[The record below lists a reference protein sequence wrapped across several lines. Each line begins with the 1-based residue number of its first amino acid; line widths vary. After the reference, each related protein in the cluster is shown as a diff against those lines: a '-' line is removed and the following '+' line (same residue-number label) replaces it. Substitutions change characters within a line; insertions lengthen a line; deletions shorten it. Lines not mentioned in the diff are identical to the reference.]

1 LLVCHLS
8 SVFCLLS
15 CTAVHPPAPYLP
27 ARGGIQAGE
36 TITVKGNENIYVIAH
51 EHNVSMRELIA
62 LNALKPPFT
71 VRPGQT
77 LTLPAGG
84 SDFAGDMPA
93 PSPAPLP
100 PVDKIEVAPIMPS
113 AVTAQS
119 LAPIELAPPPAT
131 PAPAQTI
138 TNLNAAPVSEPVQD
152 LNRPSAAQKPVG
164 TTVTASAAQQPAAS
178 PVAPPIATAA
188 SDVSLSMIWPVQGP
202 ILSPFGAKGAGVA
215 NDGID
220 IGAPKGEPVVAAAPG
235 TVVYAGN
242 EMKGFG
248 NLVLVRHQDD
258 WVTAYAHLD
267 RVMVKKDSIVAQGDM
282 IGTVGKT
289 GDATTPRLHF
299 EVRHAEKPVDPAG
312 VIKGKL

>member
-1 LLVCHLS
+1 MKRFVVNGLLLVALS
-8 SVFCLLS
+8 A

-27 ARGGIQAGE
+27 SRNGIQAGE
-36 TITVKGNENIYVIAH
+36 SITVKGSENVYVIAH

-62 LNALKPPFT
+62 LNDLKPPFT
-71 VRPGQT
+71 VRPGQS
-77 LTLPAGG
+77 LVLPAGG
-84 SDFAGDMPA
+84 SGFAGDAMPA
-93 PSPAPLP
+93 PSSAPLP
-100 PVDKIEVAPIMPS
+100 PVEKADVSPIMPS

-119 LAPIELAPPPAT
+119 LAPIELAPPPPPPPPKPQQA
-131 PAPAQTI
+131 AI
-138 TNLNAAPVSEPVQD
+138 AAPVPLTEPVKD
-152 LNRPSAAQKPVG
+152 LNRPAVPQKPVG
-164 TTVTASAAQQPAAS
+164 TTVASVAAAVSS
-178 PVAPPIATAA
+178 PVEPS
-188 SDVSLSMIWPVQGP
+188 SDDALSMSWPIQGP
-202 ILSPFGAKGAGVA
+202 ILSPFGAKGAGVS

-220 IGAPKGEPVVAAAPG
+220 IGAPKGEPVGAAAPG

-248 NLVLVRHQDD
+248 NLVLIRHQGD

-267 RVMVKKDSIVAQGDM
+267 RVMVKKDSVVGQGDM

-289 GDATTPRLHF
+289 GDAPTPRLHF